1 MPKIGKK
8 EIKGRFV
15 IPSGIVAT
23 SLDTLLR
30 IAKEIPEVGILTT
43 KTITLNP
50 REGNPEP
57 ILEQVGHLSFVNAVG
72 LTNPGAEYFRKEL
85 KKIYPLPKGKFLL
98 VSIAPSTKEELKKI
112 IKIISPF
119 FDGVELNFSCPHG
132 GKYGLIIGRDRELS
146 FEFTKV
152 ARQTTKKPVF
162 VKLPPIKNIGEI
174 AKTVIEAGTDGIT
187 AINTIGPVK
196 SRILSFG
203 KGGLSGA
210 KIKRRGIQCVRE
222 IKKAIPV
229 KIPLIAMGGIGTAR
243 DVKLYQEAGADFF
256 GIGSS
261 LAGMDFQ
268 RVKDYF
274 EVLEKDLE
282 RGTNRAEKL
291 LLKKKFINY
300 QIFKIKKI
308 KSLSND
314 LKIYYFDKPLKS
326 EPGQFVFLNFEKR
339 EKPFSIASDK
349 PLVLVVRK
357 VGDFTSKIFRLKKGN
372 KTLIRGPYGK
382 PFPIFK
388 NKENYLV
395 CGGTGTAPLYF
406 LAQKLSMRKA
416 RLRPSGF
423 GNANEHIRIT
433 IFLAGKTKK
442 ELLFKDEFKKL
453 GKLIIATEDGN
464 EGARGR
470 VTEVLE
476 RYLRENKP
484 KNVVF
489 FNCGPELMLK
499 KAMDIEKKYSPP
511 EKIFSLTE
519 RIMKCGFG
527 ICGHCALNG
536 KLTCVDGPYFNYST
550 LKKCRHFGK
559 FKRDKTGRLVSLE

>member
-8 EIKGRFV
+8 EIRGKFV

-57 ILEQVGHLSFVNAVG
+57 ILDQVGPLSFVNAVG

-98 VSIAPSTKEELKKI
+98 VSISSSTKEELKKI

-119 FDGVELNFSCPHG
+119 FDGLELNFSCPHG
-132 GKYGLIIGRDRELS
+132 GKYGLIIGKSKELS

-152 ARQTTKKPVF
+152 AKQTTEKPVF
-162 VKLPPIKNIGEI
+162 VKLPPIKNVGEI
-174 AKTVIEAGTDGIT
+174 AKAVIEAGADGIV
-187 AINTIGPVK
+187 AINTVGSVK

-203 KGGLSGA
+203 KGGVSGA

-222 IKKAIPV
+222 IRKAV
-229 KIPLIAMGGIGTAR
+229 QNKIPIIAMGGIGTAR
-243 DVKLYQEAGADFF
+243 DVKLYQKAGANFY

-268 RVKDYF
+268 MLKDYF
-274 EVLEKDLE
+274 KALE
-282 RGTNRAEKL
+282 RDLQKETNQAEKL

-300 QIFKIKKI
+300 QIFQIKRIKK
-308 KSLSND
+308 LTDN

-326 EPGQFVFLNFEKR
+326 LPGQFVFLNFEKR

-349 PLVLVVRK
+349 PLTLVVRK
-357 VGDFTSKIFRLKKGN
+357 VGEFTSKIFQLKKGGRI
-372 KTLIRGPYGK
+372 LIRGPYGK
-382 PFPIFK
+382 PFPFFK
-388 NKENYLV
+388 NEENYLV

-406 LAQKLSMRKA
+406 LAQKLRRA
-416 RLRPSGF
+416 
-423 GNANEHIRIT
+423 T

-442 ELLFKDEFKKL
+442 ELLFKDDFKKL
-453 GKLIIATEDGN
+453 GKLIIATEDGS
-464 EGARGR
+464 EGAKGM
-470 VTEVLE
+470 VTKILE
-476 RYLRENKP
+476 KELRENKP

-489 FNCGPELMLK
+489 FNCGPELMMK
-499 KAMDIEKKYSPP
+499 KAMEIESNYSQPQRV
-511 EKIFSLTE
+511 FSLIE
-519 RIMKCGFG
+519 RFMKCGFG
-527 ICGHCALNG
+527 ICGHCGLNG
-536 KLTCVDGPYFNYST
+536 FLTCVDGPYFDYST

-559 FKRDKTGRLVSLE
+559 FKRDKTGRLVRIR